1 MHRDGKWAKQII
13 SQQDDEGKWGCFHS
27 LSQLYDSRMT
37 TEQALRRLEILG
49 FTIEDP
55 SIQKAV
61 SYMTDCL
68 GGRKTIP
75 DRREKVTDWD
85 VFCDLMLATWIR
97 RFTKDCGP
105 ANQIAEQW
113 SKVVTAAFVHGS
125 YDEAFY
131 EAAYRD
137 VLKPKHGRIN
147 GFAMFYPV
155 SLLYGCL
162 DEKTERAMIQYLMQR
177 ESGIYYIYDRKLS
190 DLPDCFTSREASRYL
205 GAVELLSGYSTAR
218 YYLGFVVDWLLT
230 HRNMRG
236 KWDMGS
242 SVKDKVYFP
251 LSDDWR
257 RRDIREADC
266 TQRIEKMLSKLR

>member
-1 MHRDGKWAKQII
+1 MHKDGKWAKQII
-13 SQQDDEGKWGCFHS
+13 SLQDSEGKWGCFHS
-27 LSQLYDSRMT
+27 LSQFYDASMT

-55 SIQKAV
+55 CIQKAV
-61 SYMTDCL
+61 SYMIDCL
-68 GGRKTIP
+68 EGRKAIP
-75 DRREKVTDWD
+75 DRWEKVSDWD
-85 VFCDLMLATWIR
+85 VFSNLILATWIR
-97 RFTKDCGP
+97 RFISDCDP
-105 ANQIAEQW
+105 ANEIAGKW
-113 SKVVTAAFVHGS
+113 SKVVTAAFAHGS
-125 YDEAFY
+125 YDEVSY

-137 VLKPKHGRIN
+137 ILEPKYGRIN
-147 GFAMFYPV
+147 GFSMFYPV

-162 DEKTERAMIQYLMQR
+162 DTKTERAMLQYLLQR

-190 DLPDCFTSREASRYL
+190 DLPEYFASREASRYL

-230 HRNMRG
+230 HRNTRG

-251 LSDDWR
+251 LSDDWH

-266 TQRIEKMLSKLR
+266 TQRIDKLLSKLR